1 MFKNKIEVVDDT
13 LCSSLSSTSP
23 STSSSLSSTPPSS
36 SVCKYELSLIDM
48 GVAKTLESDCQSYI
62 DCTDLFATR
71 HNLLYHAPEVSKT
84 YKYSKESD
92 VFSLGVCLWVSVFR
106 TFPKPSD
113 IQGTDI
119 KFPPNSTC
127 SDELKDLFHLIF
139 ESDPSKRLD
148 IDGVLNHDFIIK
160 RCVDTIGF
168 FHAKSLSI
176 CTPTACSV
184 IIPQIRHQS

>member
-1 MFKNKIEVVDDT
+1 M
-13 LCSSLSSTSP
+13 
-23 STSSSLSSTPPSS
+23 
-36 SVCKYELSLIDM
+36 
-48 GVAKTLESDCQSYI
+48 
-62 DCTDLFATR
+62 
-71 HNLLYHAPEVSKT
+71 SKT

-160 RCVDTIGF
+160 RCVDTIGS

-184 IIPQIRHQS
+184 NNTTNSTPINVPINDTSPPKQNLFMCISNC